1 MARAE
6 GMEGFG
12 QVSPASSAETMFE
25 LGLLYCLGRG
35 VEMDL
40 VTAHKWFNIAAMR
53 GCVAAK
59 EYRTEIC
66 RDMTA
71 KQIAEAQRS
80 AREWIGQT
88 AAVEPVLQ

>member
-6 GMEGFG
+6 GIEGFG
-12 QVSPASSAETMFE
+12 QVSPAASAEAMFE

-53 GCVAAK
+53 GCTAAR

-71 KQIAEAQRS
+71 QQISEAQRG
-80 AREWIGQT
+80 AREWIGQI
-88 AAVEPVLQ
+88 AA

>member
-6 GMEGFG
+6 GREGFG
-12 QVSPASSAETMFE
+12 QMSPASSAETMLE

-40 VTAHKWFNIAAMR
+40 VTAHKWLNIAAMR
-53 GCVAAK
+53 GCAAAR

-71 KQIAEAQRS
+71 VQISEAQRA

-88 AAVEPVLQ
+88 AN